1 MSQENHPKTGST
13 STIRAIA
20 DRRQFTWRTVFYG
33 FMRSRRRDHRRDDD
47 GEAIFIDWHHP
58 WLFIMSVGTMILS
71 GMDAFLTLQL
81 IERGMIE
88 ANPFMAKA
96 MEYGTSVFA
105 ASKMALTAAGILTLV
120 FLAKAHVFNRFRT
133 GLFMTLFFSSYLC
146 LICYELVN
154 LMELL

>member
-1 MSQENHPKTGST
+1 MERDNSPETSGT
-13 STIRAIA
+13 STIRGLA
-20 DRRQFTWRTVFYG
+20 DRRAFSWRTVFYG
-33 FMRSRRRDHRRDDD
+33 FMRSRRREHRRDDD

-96 MEYGTSVFA
+96 MEYGTGAFA
-105 ASKMALTAAGILTLV
+105 ASKMALTAIGILTLV

-146 LICYELVN
+146 LICYEIVN